1 MSKTQPSESS
11 EPTGSPKGRG
21 KRIVTVVIAILA
33 VITLVAA
40 STWAYT
46 GTAEPKDQ
54 AHEPAFADIHS
65 VKPSSDAADKTADSS
80 GKEDA
85 VKGTGKDS
93 GAGANSDA
101 EAKLAEKKKDATAQN
116 GDANSQGQK
125 DSQAKAGGK
134 EPSTGEKC
142 GSYAEAHMG
151 DFYRPVQI
159 YCDANWLFAGDEGTS
174 FHTLYQWSEDTW
186 VAIEKDGRSYPSNYP
201 CFSEDKLS
209 KAGVPKEIVEDLL
222 TC

>member
-1 MSKTQPSESS
+1 MSKAQPSESS
-11 EPTGSPKGRG
+11 EPTGSPKVRG
-21 KRIVTVVIAILA
+21 KRIVTAVIAILA
-33 VITLVAA
+33 VIALVAA

-54 AHEPAFADIHS
+54 AHEPAFGDIQS
-65 VKPSSDAADKTADSS
+65 TKPSSDAADKTAEAS
-80 GKEDA
+80 KEE
-85 VKGTGKDS
+85 
-93 GAGANSDA
+93 GAGKGDGKGSGSGDDSDE
-101 EAKLAEKKKDATAQN
+101 EAKPGEKKKDATAQN
-116 GDANSQGQK
+116 ADAKPQGKK
-125 DSQAKAGGK
+125 DSQAKAGSQK
-134 EPSTGEKC
+134 PSTGEKC

-151 DFYRPVQI
+151 GFYRPVQI

-174 FHTLYQWSEDTW
+174 FHTLYQWSGNTW

-201 CFSEDKLS
+201 CFSEEKLS